1 MKFLLDTCVVSE
13 FIAKQPDSGLVEWI
27 DSQAEEKLYLSVISI
42 GEIKKGIEKLPY
54 SGRRSGLTRWLEDDL
69 LIRFKDRILPID
81 VNVMLVWG
89 SLTAN
94 LEQQGKTM
102 TAIDSLIAA
111 IAIQGELDLVTRNE
125 TDFEHSGVP
134 VINPWTK

>member
-42 GEIKKGIEKLPY
+42 GEIKKGIEKLPD
-54 SGRRSGLTRWLEDDL
+54 SGRRSELTTWLEDDL
-69 LIRFKDRILPID
+69 LIRFKGKILPID
-81 VNVMLVWG
+81 VNVILVWG

-94 LEQQGKTM
+94 LEQQGRKM
-102 TAIDSLIAA
+102 PAIDSLIAA

>member
-42 GEIKKGIEKLPY
+42 GEIKKGIEKLPD
-54 SGRRSGLTRWLEDDL
+54 SGRRSELTTWLEDDL

-94 LEQQGKTM
+94 LEQQGRTM

>member
-42 GEIKKGIEKLPY
+42 GEIKKGIEKLPD